1 MKEIPIELMIDLLD
15 SAIDELAKVQNKL
28 KILKEKMFRSGGTI
42 ISLTEENNKYE
53 QRIKNLESEN
63 ESLRCSE
70 SFHETRD
77 HNRARRVGQQLQ
89 EGSNGQEV

>member
-63 ESLRCSE
+63 ELLRCSE

-77 HNRARRVGQQLQ
+77 YNRARKIGMQLQ
-89 EGSNGQEV
+89 EGE